1 MTKPRRLLS
10 LNYRAASTNFD
21 VDITPRLGE
30 SGIPDIADLSGP
42 LDTVAQIAEVVTDEL
57 DKFSRYIGR
66 NPNGRGTIEAHILL
80 PDPLHALFPCAELDD
95 LQAWAQERM
104 AQGGLV
110 PVAELIERLEGARPE
125 RIGKRHL
132 TGAAD
137 ALARISIGMAPD
149 PRFALRSPKLGEPV
163 VLFPLADGITH
174 LEEVSDAYPPALL
187 SLVMGAFVAHAD
199 GTVSELEKRHLTE
212 RFESSAVLSP
222 SEKTRLHANLNWMI
236 SVPPDLGPLRRRL
249 KDIDEDLRH
258 GLGRLALAVVGADGV
273 VDPAEVTAIEK
284 LYRILGLETKHVY
297 RELHALVASSEPV
310 TVFRPQTSDPEYAIP
325 TQPEESAKRN
335 NRTPIVLDQER
346 VAAIMADTNHVSN
359 VLHAVFSDDA
369 AEAYPAEETE
379 HTTNQNERFAGL
391 DAKHRGL
398 VEELRRQT
406 SWTPPAFEKLA
417 QQFGLLPSGALETI
431 NEWAFERFGDGLI
444 EDDGDYV
451 VNPVVLN
458 SLAA

>member
-1 MTKPRRLLS
+1 
-10 LNYRAASTNFD
+10 
-21 VDITPRLGE
+21 
-30 SGIPDIADLSGP
+30 
-42 LDTVAQIAEVVTDEL
+42 
-57 DKFSRYIGR
+57 
-66 NPNGRGTIEAHILL
+66 
-80 PDPLHALFPCAELDD
+80 
-95 LQAWAQERM
+95 
-104 AQGGLV
+104 
-110 PVAELIERLEGARPE
+110 
-125 RIGKRHL
+125 
-132 TGAAD
+132 
-137 ALARISIGMAPD
+137 MAPD

-163 VLFPLADGITH
+163 VLFALADGITS

-187 SLVMGAFVAHAD
+187 SLVMGAFGAHAD

-212 RFESSAVLSP
+212 RFESSAVLGP
-222 SEKTRLHANLNWMI
+222 SEKTRLHANLNWMM

-325 TQPEESAKRN
+325 TQPEGSAKRN

-391 DAKHRGL
+391 DAKHRGFGRGAETTDL
-398 VEELRRQT
+398 MDSARVRKAGATVRTAAIGSAGDDQRMGVRALWRRLDRGRRRLRRE
-406 SWTPPAFEKLA
+406 SCCPEFSCRMKRNDRCSDR
-417 QQFGLLPSGALETI
+417 G
-431 NEWAFERFGDGLI
+431 
-444 EDDGDYV
+444 
-451 VNPVVLN
+451 
-458 SLAA
+458 